1 MATLTLKNEQK
12 PRNNE
17 LIRLDWDSYFFL
29 LAHCVAMKSKDNRTR
44 IGAVIVGKDN
54 EILSTGYNSFPRGA
68 NDTLEYR
75 QIPPEKYF
83 WFSHAERNAIFNAA
97 KNGIKLDGSTL
108 YVTMIP
114 CSSCALAIVQSGIKK
129 VKVHKFSNVDVVDSS
144 DIIRTNSIFS
154 ECGVEFYIVE
164 KLLPPI
170 KVMIRGVDYTENV
183 FNNILE

>member
-1 MATLTLKNEQK
+1 MLTLNNKQK
-12 PRNNE
+12 PRSDE
-17 LIRLDWDSYFFL
+17 SRRLDWDSYFFL
-29 LAHCVAMKSKDNRTR
+29 LAHCVAMKSKDNRTK

-75 QIPPEKYF
+75 QIPPEKYY

-108 YVTMIP
+108 YVTMMP

-129 VKVHKFSNVDVVDSS
+129 VKVHKFSDVDVVDSS
-144 DIIRTNSIFS
+144 DIVRTNSIFS
-154 ECGVEFYIVE
+154 ECGVEFDIVQ
-164 KLLPPI
+164 KPLPSL
-170 KVMIRGVDYTENV
+170 KVMVRGVDYTTEV
-183 FNNILE
+183 FKNILE